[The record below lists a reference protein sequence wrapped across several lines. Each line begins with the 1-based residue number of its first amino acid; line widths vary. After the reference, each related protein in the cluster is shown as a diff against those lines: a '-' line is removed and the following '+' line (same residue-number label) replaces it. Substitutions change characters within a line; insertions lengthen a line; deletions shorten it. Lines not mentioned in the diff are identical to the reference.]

1 MFIGEFDHSIDNK
14 RRLAIPYRFR
24 KALGHGA
31 IITRGLEH
39 NLVVYTRQEWDK
51 LAGKLA
57 ALPSFDKSV
66 REFQRLIFSGAAE
79 VAFDRAGRVL
89 IPGFLIEAA
98 SLKSDAVVVGLYNRI
113 EIWDKGNWEKVKKAG
128 DQQEIMK
135 RLSELGI

>member
-24 KALGHGA
+24 RALGRGA
-31 IITRGLEH
+31 IITRGLEQ
-39 NLVVYTRQEWDK
+39 NLVVYTREEWDK
-51 LAGKLA
+51 LANKLA

-79 VAFDRAGRVL
+79 VEFDRTGRVL
-89 IPGFLIEAA
+89 IPSFQVEYAK
-98 SLKSDAVVVGLYNRI
+98 LKSQVAVVGLHNRI
-113 EIWDKGNWEKVKKAG
+113 EIWDKVTWEKIKKAG
-128 DQQEIMK
+128 DEQAIMK